1 MFFEAPARL
10 ALRNALRRGTAGA
23 GLADDVKRPE
33 IDSPEV
39 LEAWLKDK
47 PHGWSQVIAVRAA
60 LRVFPLVFRIHEV
73 FGHGFDTGLKQNLIL
88 QAFRACFISRVA
100 RKHLIREMRIAA
112 AEATR
117 KVASSFINADG
128 MVPFA
133 DAVGVASTNLTDDTN
148 SVAFATA
155 VRASFAAAAS
165 PAVARPSV
173 AASDAVAAAADASA
187 DATRGASSSAAIV
200 WRAVSEDSSR
210 LLEHTAID
218 HLMDQPL
225 WLSDVRAKAS
235 YRANFPPWVREPFD
249 RFAARDEVKSGP
261 WQLIV
266 DWYRALLPEPDS
278 AKPGSLFGE
287 TADIAIAT
295 QPDEFWTITKERSA
309 EDILSVI
316 AEIAGYRLPNAKR
329 GEGGTFPELIV
340 SFLEEVGRP
349 ASLDEIR
356 GYFATFQTPPADTTI
371 RGRLSDLARSGRII
385 RTAPGVYVH
394 PKWHEEGGGTAGTSE
409 DGEAKLAHAV
419 DEALH
424 NVEAQAPAAYRF
436 RWQGNRLEAA
446 PPVDIA
452 SDPEGAGILLDETR
466 RKAES
471 LAERL
476 ERSNADKRVL
486 TSVQGLISIL
496 PSNVADLRPAL
507 LRSRVRSVEA
517 DAQAYSSPGDEEQF
531 LYPDALAA
539 LIDLSETAR
548 DLQGY
553 FPSLRELEAEIT
565 ALAIEPSEVEAVKAR
580 LDEIV
585 DEAAGHPEVVGPS
598 AVEALRTMEALANE
612 PAPPAVRQK
621 RIADYALVVRN
632 SISSVA
638 RVALDNA
645 FTREAKQ
652 LASDI
657 YDKARAK
664 VVDGI
669 ADGAGAMAR
678 PATIIA
684 IAALIGGV
692 FGPVAGVAAAAAG
705 FGKVDRLL
713 KLADKWLE
721 KWEKENAPADA
732 AKDEG
737 AAKTAVEVDDDDDG
751 SAT

>member
-1 MFFEAPARL
+1 M
-10 ALRNALRRGTAGA
+10 
-23 GLADDVKRPE
+23 
-33 IDSPEV
+33 
-39 LEAWLKDK
+39 
-47 PHGWSQVIAVRAA
+47 
-60 LRVFPLVFRIHEV
+60 
-73 FGHGFDTGLKQNLIL
+73 
-88 QAFRACFISRVA
+88 
-100 RKHLIREMRIAA
+100 
-112 AEATR
+112 
-117 KVASSFINADG
+117 ASSGGAARAQVFWRSINDDASVLLSGGRSELTLSKSALWGGGKGDLGTYLAGILESGFSATSDFI
-128 MVPFA
+128 
-133 DAVGVASTNLTDDTN
+133 
-148 SVAFATA
+148 
-155 VRASFAAAAS
+155 
-165 PAVARPSV
+165 
-173 AASDAVAAAADASA
+173 ASDA
-187 DATRGASSSAAIV
+187 
-200 WRAVSEDSSR
+200 W
-210 LLEHTAID
+210 
-218 HLMDQPL
+218 
-225 WLSDVRAKAS
+225 
-235 YRANFPPWVREPFD
+235 
-249 RFAARDEVKSGP
+249 EVE
-261 WQLIV
+261 WNLIAE
-266 DWYRALLPEPDS
+266 WYRGVLPFILNEEPR
-278 AKPGSLFGE
+278 SLFGE
-287 TADIAIAT
+287 KADIAIAT
-295 QPDEFWTITKERSA
+295 QPDEFWTITDERSA
-309 EDILSVI
+309 EDILSEI
-316 AEIAGYRLPNAKR
+316 AEIGRYEPSYPLAKSSSVIAVEILR
-329 GEGGTFPELIV
+329 
-340 SFLEEVGRP
+340 FLENIRRP
-349 ASLDEIR
+349 ATVEEIHAQVIASRPSL
-356 GYFATFQTPPADTTI
+356 TI
-371 RGRLSDLARSGRII
+371 SVVEWRLETLERVSRII
-385 RTAPGVYVH
+385 RTSEGLYVH
-394 PKWHEEGGGTAGTSE
+394 PKWTNDHNGPDNSDDGGASF
-409 DGEAKLAHAV
+409 AQAV

-531 LYPDALAA
+531 LYLDALAA

-585 DEAAGHPEVVGPS
+585 DEAAGHPEVVGLS
-598 AVEALRTMEALANE
+598 AVDALRTMEALANE

-713 KLADKWLE
+713 KLADKRLE
-721 KWEKENAPADA
+721 KWEKENAPPDTA
-732 AKDEG
+732 ENEE
-737 AAKTAVEVDDDDDG
+737 AAKTRAEADDDDDG

>member
-10 ALRNALRRGTAGA
+10 ATRGALRRGTAGA
-23 GLADDVKRPE
+23 GLAEEHERPE
-33 IDSPEV
+33 IDSPEA
-39 LEAWLKDK
+39 LKAWLVDR
-47 PHGWSQVIAVRAA
+47 PAEWAQVIAVRAA
-60 LRVFPLVFRIHEV
+60 LRVFPLVLGVYDVPDE
-73 FGHGFDTGLKQNLIL
+73 GLVESLRRDLVL
-88 QAFRACFISRVA
+88 QAFRAGLVSRAAIKYPSAISSTSA
-100 RKHLIREMRIAA
+100 
-112 AEATR
+112 
-117 KVASSFINADG
+117 NA
-128 MVPFA
+128 
-133 DAVGVASTNLTDDTN
+133 ASTATDRAASTC
-148 SVAFATA
+148 SYASAASASATTA
-155 VRASFAAAAS
+155 ASATVAAAS
-165 PAVARPSV
+165 AIARSDDAWASAALSAS
-173 AASDAVAAAADASA
+173 AASDVAGIASA
-187 DATRGASSSAAIV
+187 AL
-200 WRAVSEDSSR
+200 WRAVSQDCLWLPSHPQSAD
-210 LLEHTAID
+210 LFCC
-218 HLMDQPL
+218 PL
-225 WLSDVRAKAS
+225 WFPRVGDHFAEDV
-235 YRANFPPWVREPFD
+235 FPRWVREPFE
-249 RFAARDEVKSGP
+249 RFVARDEVKNGP
-261 WQLIV
+261 WRLIV
-266 DWYRALLPEPDS
+266 DWYHLSLSDFRGEEPHS
-278 AKPGSLFGE
+278 FFSEK
-287 TADIAIAT
+287 ADIAIAT
-295 QPDEFWTITKERSA
+295 QPDEFWTVAGKRSA
-309 EDILSVI
+309 EDILEEI

-329 GEGGTFPELIV
+329 SEGGTFPELIV

-356 GYFATFQTPPADTTI
+356 GYFATFEAPPADTTI

-385 RTAPGVYVH
+385 LTAPGVYVH
-394 PKWHEEGGGTAGTSE
+394 PKWQEEGGGTAGTSE
-409 DGEAKLAHAV
+409 DGEAKLTHAV

-436 RWQGNRLEAA
+436 RWQDNRLEAV
-446 PPVDIA
+446 PPADIA
-452 SDPEGAGILLDETR
+452 SDPEGAQILLDEMR
-466 RKAES
+466 RKAGS

-486 TSVQGLISIL
+486 TSVQGLISVL
-496 PSNVADLRPAL
+496 PENVADLRPAL
-507 LRSRVRSVEA
+507 LRSRARSVEA

-632 SISSVA
+632 SVSSVA

-645 FTREAKQ
+645 FTREAKR
-652 LASDI
+652 LASDV

-669 ADGAGAMAR
+669 ADGVGAMAR

-684 IAALIGGV
+684 ISSLIGAV

-713 KLADKWLE
+713 KLADKLLE
-721 KWEKENAPADA
+721 KWEKENVPPDTA
-732 AKDEG
+732 ENEE
-737 AAKTAVEVDDDDDG
+737 AAKTAVEADDDDDG

>member
-1 MFFEAPARL
+1 ME
-10 ALRNALRRGTAGA
+10 T
-23 GLADDVKRPE
+23 DV
-33 IDSPEV
+33 
-39 LEAWLKDK
+39 
-47 PHGWSQVIAVRAA
+47 
-60 LRVFPLVFRIHEV
+60 
-73 FGHGFDTGLKQNLIL
+73 
-88 QAFRACFISRVA
+88 
-100 RKHLIREMRIAA
+100 
-112 AEATR
+112 
-117 KVASSFINADG
+117 
-128 MVPFA
+128 
-133 DAVGVASTNLTDDTN
+133 
-148 SVAFATA
+148 
-155 VRASFAAAAS
+155 
-165 PAVARPSV
+165 
-173 AASDAVAAAADASA
+173 
-187 DATRGASSSAAIV
+187 
-200 WRAVSEDSSR
+200 
-210 LLEHTAID
+210 
-218 HLMDQPL
+218 
-225 WLSDVRAKAS
+225 
-235 YRANFPPWVREPFD
+235 
-249 RFAARDEVKSGP
+249 
-261 WQLIV
+261 
-266 DWYRALLPEPDS
+266 
-278 AKPGSLFGE
+278 
-287 TADIAIAT
+287 AIAT
-295 QPDEFWTITKERSA
+295 QPDEFWTVTEDQSA
-309 EDILSVI
+309 EDILSEI
-316 AEIAGYRLPNAKR
+316 AEIANYRLPNAKHS
-329 GEGGTFPELIV
+329 EGDTFPELIV

-356 GYFATFQTPPADTTI
+356 GYFATFETPPADTTI
-371 RGRLSDLARSGRII
+371 RGRLSDLARSRRII

-394 PKWHEEGGGTAGTSE
+394 PKWHVE

-436 RWQGNRLEAA
+436 CWQDNRLEAA
-446 PPVDIA
+446 PPADIA
-452 SDPEGAGILLDETR
+452 SDPEGAQILLDETR
-466 RKAES
+466 RKAGS

-486 TSVQGLISIL
+486 TSVQGLISVL
-496 PSNVADLRPAL
+496 PENVADLRPAL
-507 LRSRVRSVEA
+507 LRSRARSVEA

-565 ALAIEPSEVEAVKAR
+565 ALAIEPAAVEVVKAR

-632 SISSVA
+632 SVSSVA

-652 LASDI
+652 LASDV
-657 YDKARAK
+657 YAKARAK

-669 ADGAGAMAR
+669 ADGAGAMVR

-684 IAALIGGV
+684 ISSLIGVV

-721 KWEKENAPADA
+721 KWEKENAPPDTAEN
-732 AKDEG
+732 EG
-737 AAKTAVEVDDDDDG
+737 AAKAAVETDDDGDG